1 MWKSPYSK
9 WNFRMTKNVKFLAKT
24 TLSLSILMLATS
36 SYAAMTLEE
45 QVTHLQQ
52 QVQELQ
58 TLMQQQKQA
67 SEKISAELPKLKE
80 NTSEKSVLKSDL
92 KQLVTKGGAEFE
104 LYGNV
109 RADASYQFKGPS
121 TMYNYIS
128 AVPLEG
134 SVNEGNNSDKFQ
146 STLNATRFGFNFKTP
161 KIGDHSVGGKVEMD
175 FFGGAGRDSFRIR
188 HAYLTYDEW
197 LIGQTWSN
205 FNAVEYFPETVD
217 ASLSV
222 GGSLT
227 RVPQVKYSY
236 PVDKNMNLAFSLEDS
251 KAETVT
257 TSGTQDFKTD
267 ANAKLKLPSA
277 VGRLNYKF
285 ENGSALSGR
294 VFLTQKATNHEGNDD
309 FLAWGAALGG
319 KYQVTDNTLVR
330 FDYNHI
336 KGDTKNV
343 LWSNYAYV
351 FDANDKMKPNEFDT
365 VTLGL
370 TQKITPKIRST
381 LGFGYMRANDNN
393 SFADLVRNGK
403 DSTQNKELK
412 EGWINMFYNPV
423 KPINLGIEYMYGER
437 KTFDDQKGIDNRVN
451 FTAIYDF

>member
-1 MWKSPYSK
+1 MKKYLDNMAQPALG
-9 WNFRMTKNVKFLAKT
+9 LAILIIT
-24 TLSLSILMLATS
+24 TSNH
-36 SYAAMTLEE
+36 AAMTLEQ
-45 QVTHLQQ
+45 QVAHLQK

-67 SEKISAELPKLKE
+67 SEKISADLPILQ
-80 NTSEKSVLKSDL
+80 EKSALKTDL
-92 KQLVTKGGAEFE
+92 KQMVTKGGAEFE

-109 RADASYQFKGPS
+109 RADASYQAKGPS

-161 KIGDHSVGGKVEMD
+161 KIGEHSVGGKVEMD

-188 HAYLTYDEW
+188 HAYLTYDQW

-205 FNAVEYFPETVD
+205 FNAIEYFPETVD

-227 RVPQVKYSY
+227 RVPHVKFSY

-257 TSGTQDFKTD
+257 TTGTQGFTTD
-267 ANAKLKLPSA
+267 ARAKLKLPSA

-285 ENGSALSGR
+285 DNGSALSGR
-294 VFLTQKATNHEGNDD
+294 LFLTQKATNHEGNDD

-319 KYQVTDNTLVR
+319 KYQVAENTLLR

-351 FDANDKMKPNEFDT
+351 FDVNGEMKPNEFDV

-381 LGFGYMRANDNN
+381 LGFGYMRANTDNH
-393 SFADLVRNGK
+393 FADLVRN
-403 DSTQNKELK
+403 DLTQNKELK

-423 KPINLGIEYMYGER
+423 KPINLGVEYMYGER

>member
-1 MWKSPYSK
+1 MK
-9 WNFRMTKNVKFLAKT
+9 KNVKFLAKT

-36 SYAAMTLEE
+36 GYAAMTLEE
-45 QVTHLQQ
+45 QVVHLQQ

-58 TLMQQQKQA
+58 NLMQQQKQT
-67 SEKISAELPKLKE
+67 SEKISAELPILK
-80 NTSEKSVLKSDL
+80 EKSVLKTDL

-134 SVNEGNNSDKFQ
+134 TVNEGNNSDKFQ

-161 KIGDHSVGGKVEMD
+161 KIGEHSIGGKVEMD
-175 FFGGAGRDSFRIR
+175 FFGGAGRDTFRIR
-188 HAYLTYDEW
+188 HAYLTYDQW
-197 LIGQTWSN
+197 LVGQTWSN

-236 PVDKNMNLAFSLEDS
+236 AVDKNMNLAFSLEDS

-257 TSGTQDFKTD
+257 TSGTQNFTTD
-267 ANAKLKLPSA
+267 ANAKLKFPSA

-294 VFLTQKATNHEGNDD
+294 LFLTQKATNHEGNDD

-319 KYQVTDNTLVR
+319 KYQVAENTLLR

-351 FDANDKMKPNEFDT
+351 FDVNGEMKPNEFDV

-381 LGFGYMRANDNN
+381 LGLGYMRANSDNH
-393 SFADLVRNGK
+393 FADLVRN
-403 DSTQNKELK
+403 DLTQNKALT
-412 EGWINMFYNPV
+412 EGWINLFYNPV

-437 KTFDDQKGIDNRVN
+437 KTFTDQKGIDNRVN

>member
-1 MWKSPYSK
+1 MK
-9 WNFRMTKNVKFLAKT
+9 KNVKFLAKT

-36 SYAAMTLEE
+36 GYAAMTLEE
-45 QVTHLQQ
+45 QVVHLQQ

-58 TLMQQQKQA
+58 NLMQQQKQT
-67 SEKISAELPKLKE
+67 SEKISAELPILKE
-80 NTSEKSVLKSDL
+80 KSALKTDL

-134 SVNEGNNSDKFQ
+134 TVNEGNNSDKFQ

-161 KIGDHSVGGKVEMD
+161 KIGEHSIGGKVEMD
-175 FFGGAGRDSFRIR
+175 FFGGAGRDTFRIR
-188 HAYLTYDEW
+188 HAYLTYDQW
-197 LIGQTWSN
+197 LVGQTWSN

-236 PVDKNMNLAFSLEDS
+236 AVDKNMNLAFSLEDS

-257 TSGTQDFKTD
+257 TSGTQNFTTD
-267 ANAKLKLPSA
+267 ANAKLKFPSA

-294 VFLTQKATNHEGNDD
+294 LFLTQKATNHEGNDD

-319 KYQVTDNTLVR
+319 KYQLVENTLLR

-351 FDANDKMKPNEFDT
+351 FDVNGEMKPNEFDV

-381 LGFGYMRANDNN
+381 LGLGYMRANTDNH
-393 SFADLVRNGK
+393 FADLVRN
-403 DSTQNKELK
+403 DLTQNKALT
-412 EGWINMFYNPV
+412 EGWINLFYNPV

-437 KTFDDQKGIDNRVN
+437 KTFTDQKGIDNRVN

>member
-1 MWKSPYSK
+1 MKKYLSNMAQPALG
-9 WNFRMTKNVKFLAKT
+9 LA
-24 TLSLSILMLATS
+24 ILMITTS

-45 QVTHLQQ
+45 QVAHLQN

-67 SEKISAELPKLKE
+67 SEKISAELPILKE
-80 NTSEKSVLKSDL
+80 KSALKTDL

-161 KIGDHSVGGKVEMD
+161 KIGNHSVGGKVEMD
-175 FFGGAGRDSFRIR
+175 FFGGAGRDTFRIR
-188 HAYLTYDEW
+188 HAYLTYDQW

-257 TSGTQDFKTD
+257 TSGTQGFTTD
-267 ANAKLKLPSA
+267 AKAKLKLPSA

-285 ENGSALSGR
+285 DNGSALSGR

-319 KYQVTDNTLVR
+319 KYQITDNTLVR

-351 FDANDKMKPNEFDT
+351 FDANDNMKPNEFD
-365 VTLGL
+365 VITLGL
-370 TQKITPKIRST
+370 TKQITPKIRST
-381 LGFGYMRANDNN
+381 LGVGYMRANDDN
-393 SFADLVRNGK
+393 SFADLVRN

-437 KTFDDQKGIDNRVN
+437 KTFSDQKGIDNRLN

>member
-1 MWKSPYSK
+1 MK
-9 WNFRMTKNVKFLAKT
+9 KNVKFLAKT

-36 SYAAMTLEE
+36 GYAAMTLEE
-45 QVTHLQQ
+45 QVVHLQQ

-58 TLMQQQKQA
+58 NLMQQQKQT
-67 SEKISAELPKLKE
+67 SEKISAELPILKE
-80 NTSEKSVLKSDL
+80 KSALKTDL

-134 SVNEGNNSDKFQ
+134 TVNEGNNSDKFQ

-161 KIGDHSVGGKVEMD
+161 KIGEHSIGGKVEMD
-175 FFGGAGRDSFRIR
+175 FFGGAGRDTFRIR
-188 HAYLTYDEW
+188 HAYLTYDQW
-197 LIGQTWSN
+197 LVGQTWSN

-236 PVDKNMNLAFSLEDS
+236 AVDKNMNLAFSLEDS

-257 TSGTQDFKTD
+257 TSGTQNFTTD
-267 ANAKLKLPSA
+267 ANAKLKFPSA

-294 VFLTQKATNHEGNDD
+294 LFLTQKATNHEGNDD

-319 KYQVTDNTLVR
+319 KYQVAENTLLR

-351 FDANDKMKPNEFDT
+351 FDVNGEMKPNEFDV

-381 LGFGYMRANDNN
+381 LGLGYMRANTDNH
-393 SFADLVRNGK
+393 FADLVRN
-403 DSTQNKELK
+403 DLTQNKELK
-412 EGWINMFYNPV
+412 EGWINLFYNPV

-437 KTFDDQKGIDNRVN
+437 KTFTDQKGIDNRVN

>member
-1 MWKSPYSK
+1 MK
-9 WNFRMTKNVKFLAKT
+9 KNVKFLAKT

-36 SYAAMTLEE
+36 GYAAMTLEE
-45 QVTHLQQ
+45 QVVHLQQ

-58 TLMQQQKQA
+58 NLMQQQKQT
-67 SEKISAELPKLKE
+67 SEKISAELPILKE
-80 NTSEKSVLKSDL
+80 KSALKTDL

-134 SVNEGNNSDKFQ
+134 TVNEGNNSDKFQ

-161 KIGDHSVGGKVEMD
+161 KIGEHSIGGKVEMD
-175 FFGGAGRDSFRIR
+175 FFGGAGRDTFRIR
-188 HAYLTYDEW
+188 HAYLTYDQW
-197 LIGQTWSN
+197 LVGQTWSN

-236 PVDKNMNLAFSLEDS
+236 AVDKNMNLAFSLEDS

-257 TSGTQDFKTD
+257 TSGTQNFTTD
-267 ANAKLKLPSA
+267 ANAKLKFPSA

-294 VFLTQKATNHEGNDD
+294 LFLTQKATNHEGNDD

-319 KYQVTDNTLVR
+319 KYQVAENTLLR

-351 FDANDKMKPNEFDT
+351 FDVNGEMKPNEFDV

-381 LGFGYMRANDNN
+381 LGLGYMRANSDNH
-393 SFADLVRNGK
+393 FADLVRN
-403 DSTQNKELK
+403 DLTQNKELK
-412 EGWINMFYNPV
+412 EGWINLFYNPV

-437 KTFDDQKGIDNRVN
+437 KTFTDQKGIDNRVN

>member
-1 MWKSPYSK
+1 MK
-9 WNFRMTKNVKFLAKT
+9 KNVKFLAKT

-36 SYAAMTLEE
+36 GYAAMTLEE
-45 QVTHLQQ
+45 QVVHLQQ

-58 TLMQQQKQA
+58 NLMQQQKQT
-67 SEKISAELPKLKE
+67 SEKISAELPILKE
-80 NTSEKSVLKSDL
+80 KSALKTDL

-134 SVNEGNNSDKFQ
+134 TVNEGNNSDKFQ

-161 KIGDHSVGGKVEMD
+161 KIGEHSIGGKVEMD
-175 FFGGAGRDSFRIR
+175 FFGGAGRDTFRIR
-188 HAYLTYDEW
+188 HAYLTYDQW
-197 LIGQTWSN
+197 LVGQTWSN

-257 TSGTQDFKTD
+257 TSGTQNFTTD
-267 ANAKLKLPSA
+267 ANAKLKFPSA

-294 VFLTQKATNHEGNDD
+294 LFLTQKATNHEGNDD

-319 KYQVTDNTLVR
+319 KYQVAENTLLR

-351 FDANDKMKPNEFDT
+351 FDVNGEMKPNEFDV

-381 LGFGYMRANDNN
+381 LGLGYMRANTDNH
-393 SFADLVRNGK
+393 FADLVRN
-403 DSTQNKELK
+403 DLTQNKELI
-412 EGWINMFYNPV
+412 EGWINLFYNPV
-423 KPINLGIEYMYGER
+423 KPINLGVEYMYGER
-437 KTFDDQKGIDNRVN
+437 KTFTDQKGIDNRVN